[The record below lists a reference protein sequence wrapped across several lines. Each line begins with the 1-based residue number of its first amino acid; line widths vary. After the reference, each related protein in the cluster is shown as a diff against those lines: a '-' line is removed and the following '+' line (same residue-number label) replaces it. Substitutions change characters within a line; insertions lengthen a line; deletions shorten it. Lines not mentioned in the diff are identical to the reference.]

1 MGIHRF
7 HLQPMGRK
15 RPLMQCGES
24 EETMIGHA
32 GFKNALVNRESSGS
46 PLIGKRRP
54 HPARQTIPTG
64 QRPVQRCFP

>member
-1 MGIHRF
+1 
-7 HLQPMGRK
+7 
-15 RPLMQCGES
+15 
-24 EETMIGHA
+24 MIGHA
-32 GFKNALVNRESSGS
+32 GFKNALENRESSGS